1 MAHPRVSTRAARGLR
16 AIRAGL
22 MAFALASLAIAAGC
36 GDLAG
41 ADIHLASTSLGAD
54 FGTQAGSIPP
64 LACSAANASG
74 CSAVPA
80 PAGVSGWQVGC
91 DTAAGQ
97 CFGQADLRIQ
107 QTVTTADPS
116 SFDSAVGKQAVHY
129 LESIDIAY
137 TIPTNTLTF
146 ALAKIQLY
154 VVQNP
159 VAGGGGSSPP
169 AGGVVVEQAPAS
181 SPGDVLVGV
190 VAPLAAGQVVG
201 AERHLS
207 LDGSDPA
214 FTAISSQVEA
224 GQDLVLALVVTPR
237 VVASGPLPGGAV
249 QVVCAPTLHF
259 GLRWSDIF

>member
-1 MAHPRVSTRAARGLR
+1 MAHPRVFTRAARRLR

-22 MAFALASLAIAAGC
+22 TAFALASLAIAAGC

-41 ADIHLASTSLGAD
+41 ADIHLAPTALSED
-54 FGTQAGSIPP
+54 FGTQPGAIPR
-64 LACSAANASG
+64 LACSAANASA
-74 CSAVPA
+74 CAAVPP

-91 DTAAGQ
+91 DTTAGQ

-107 QTVTTADPS
+107 QAVTTGDPS
-116 SFDSAVGKQAVHY
+116 SFSSAIGQQAAHY

-159 VAGGGGSSPP
+159 VAGGGGAGSPD
-169 AGGVVVEQAPAS
+169 GGVVVEQAPA
-181 SPGDVLVGV
+181 PATDVLVGNV
-190 VAPLAAGQVVG
+190 DPLAAGQIVS

-224 GQDLVLALVVTPR
+224 GQDLVLALVVSPR
-237 VVASGPLPGGAV
+237 VVAGAPLPAGAIT
-249 QVVCAPTLHF
+249 VVCEATLHF
-259 GLRWSDIF
+259 GLTWSDIF